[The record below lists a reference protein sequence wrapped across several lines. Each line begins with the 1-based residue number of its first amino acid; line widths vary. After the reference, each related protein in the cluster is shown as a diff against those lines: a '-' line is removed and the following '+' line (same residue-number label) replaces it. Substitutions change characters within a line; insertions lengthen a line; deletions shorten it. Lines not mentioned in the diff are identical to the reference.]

1 MLQTT
6 QTLPGEPLV
15 NNASEAVGTV
25 DVALTHA
32 VRLLATR
39 PALAAQQASEI
50 LQVAPSHPQALLL
63 LGMAQRRCGDG
74 AAALKILQL
83 LCGQQPH
90 WATARYELGVALG
103 DMRQA
108 DAAVNSLRRAVELD
122 PEMSSAWLALADHL
136 GIVGDIAAAEAA
148 YARYISASTK
158 DPRLLAAGAALYENK
173 IPLAEALLREHLKQF
188 PTDVAAIRMFAEVA
202 VRLGRLQD
210 AEDLLNRCLELA
222 PGFAGARHNYA
233 SVLYRRN
240 KTTEALREVAL
251 LLATDPHNPGHRN
264 LKAAVLTRIGE
275 YDQAIDLYAGV
286 LADYPNQARV
296 WLNYGHALKTAGREA
311 ECIQAYRKCIGL
323 APGSGEA
330 YWSLANLKTYRFT
343 DAEVEAM
350 NAQLCRV
357 QLSDEDRF
365 HFHFAIGKSLEDA
378 SAFCESFEHY
388 TRGNRLRRSLLVYD
402 ADETTALV
410 RRSKALL
417 TRQFFE
423 DRRAFGLPARD
434 PIFIVGLPRA
444 GSTLVEQILSSHS
457 QVEGTMELPDLIQ
470 LAKELRPGNVAEP
483 APKYPGALAHLSAA
497 QSAELGARYL
507 RQTRIQRKTDAPFFI
522 DKMPNNFVHVGLI
535 HLVLPGARIIDVRRH
550 PLGCCFSVFKQH
562 FARGQAFAYSLDDI
576 GRYYRDYVELMA
588 HFDEVLPGRV
598 YRVNYESLVQD
609 TETEV
614 RRLLEHCGLPFEEH
628 CLRYYMNERAVRTAS
643 SQQVRQPIFRDGIEQ
658 WCHYESWL
666 EPLKRALGPALEAEL
681 GTPQL

>member
-1 MLQTT
+1 M
-6 QTLPGEPLV
+6 

-25 DVALTHA
+25 EVALTHA
-32 VRLLATR
+32 VRILATR

-50 LQVAPSHPQALLL
+50 LEVAPSHPQALLL
-63 LGMAQRRCGDG
+63 LGIAQRLCGNG
-74 AAALKILQL
+74 AAALRILQP

-90 WATARYELGVALG
+90 WATAHYELGVTLG
-103 DMRQA
+103 DMRQG
-108 DAAVNSLRRAVELD
+108 DAAVSSLRRAVELD
-122 PEMSSAWLALADHL
+122 PEMSGAWLALADHL
-136 GIVGDIAAAEAA
+136 RIVGDISDAEAA

-202 VRLGRLQD
+202 VRLGRLKD
-210 AEDLLNRCLELA
+210 AENLLIRCLELA

-240 KTTEALREVAL
+240 KTTEALREVAR
-251 LLATDPHNPGHRN
+251 LLATDPQNPGHRN
-264 LKAAVLTRIGE
+264 LEAAVLTRIGE

-343 DAEVEAM
+343 EAEVEAM
-350 NAQLCRV
+350 NAQLGRA

-365 HFHFAIGKSLEDA
+365 HFHFAIGKALEDV
-378 SAFCESFEHY
+378 SAFSESFKHY
-388 TRGNRLRRSLLVYD
+388 THGNRLRRSLLAYD
-402 ADETTALV
+402 ADETTELV

-423 DRRAFGLPARD
+423 DRRAFGLPVRD

-457 QVEGTMELPDLIQ
+457 EVEGTMELPDLIQ
-470 LAKELRPGNVAEP
+470 LAKELRPRSVAGP

-497 QSAELGARYL
+497 DCVALGERYL
-507 RQTRIQRKTDAPFFI
+507 RQTHIQRKSDAPFFI

-535 HLVLPGARIIDVRRH
+535 QLALPDAKIIDVRRH

-562 FARGQAFAYSLDDI
+562 FARGQAFAYGLDDI

-588 HFDEVLPGRV
+588 HFDEVLPGKV
-598 YRVNYESLVQD
+598 HRVNYESLVQD

-614 RRLLEHCGLPFEEH
+614 RRLLEYCGLPFEEH
-628 CLRYYMNERAVRTAS
+628 CLRYYKNKRAVRTAS
-643 SQQVRQPIFRDGIEQ
+643 SQQVRQPIFRDGIDQ
-658 WCHYESWL
+658 WRHYDSWL
-666 EPLKRALGPALEAEL
+666 EPLKRALGPALDADPAV
-681 GTPQL
+681 PQLLNTSE

>member
-1 MLQTT
+1 MERLTHVKCDVT
-6 QTLPGEPLV
+6 NYEHKVAGELLV
-15 NNASEAVGTV
+15 NNASEAVGT
-25 DVALTHA
+25 
-32 VRLLATR
+32 
-39 PALAAQQASEI
+39 
-50 LQVAPSHPQALLL
+50 
-63 LGMAQRRCGDG
+63 
-74 AAALKILQL
+74 
-83 LCGQQPH
+83 
-90 WATARYELGVALG
+90 GVALG
-103 DMRQA
+103 DMRQG
-108 DAAVNSLRRAVELD
+108 DAAVSSLRRAVEVH

-136 GIVGDIAAAEAA
+136 RIVGDSTDAEAA

-202 VRLGRLQD
+202 VRLGRLKD
-210 AEDLLNRCLELA
+210 AEDLLIRCLELA

-323 APGSGEA
+323 APEAGEA

-343 DAEVEAM
+343 EAEVEAM
-350 NAQLCRV
+350 NAQLGRV

-365 HFHFAIGKSLEDA
+365 HFHFAIGKALEDA

-388 TRGNRLRRSLLVYD
+388 THGNRLRRSLLVYD

-423 DRRAFGLPARD
+423 DRRAFGLSARD

-457 QVEGTMELPDLIQ
+457 EVEGTMELPDLIQ
-470 LAKELRPGNVAEP
+470 LARELRTRNVAGP
-483 APKYPGALAHLSAA
+483 APQYPGALAHLSAA

-562 FARGQAFAYSLDDI
+562 FARGQAFAYGLDDI

-588 HFDEVLPGRV
+588 HFDEVLPGKV

-658 WCHYESWL
+658 WRHYDSWL
-666 EPLKRALGPALEAEL
+666 EPLKRALGPALDAA
-681 GTPQL
+681 PAVPRF